1 MRTLVIVDVCEA
13 ESASL
18 ALAPLGR
25 ASALNRVLERAA
37 RIPGADALACLL
49 SNAPE
54 HDELAEE
61 AEACD
66 ALVLRG
72 DPADAL
78 RLAAD
83 AASDTGADVV
93 LRVSAD
99 RPFLDPALC
108 ARVLTL
114 LLETDADYACN
125 DLPASWPHGLDC
137 EAFSARLL
145 HWADH
150 LADHPGQRARPGHWI
165 RTNSDLRKAC
175 LTGPGGD
182 FARMRWTLHWPE
194 DLAFAQAVFAQ
205 MGEGA
210 ASANASELASFCL
223 RRPDLCALNAAR
235 GDKARLLAV
244 VRADIETAPVGLV
257 A

>member
-1 MRTLVIVDVCEA
+1 MRTLVIVDACEA
-13 ESASL
+13 ESASQ

-37 RIPGADALACLL
+37 RIPGADALACLI
-49 SNAPE
+49 SDAPE
-54 HDELAEE
+54 QDEIAQE
-61 AEACD
+61 AEASD
-66 ALVLRG
+66 ALVVRG
-72 DPADAL
+72 DCADAL
-78 RLAAD
+78 TLAAD
-83 AASDTGADVV
+83 AASETGAEMV
-93 LRVSAD
+93 LRISAD

-108 ARVLTL
+108 ARVLAL
-114 LLETDADYACN
+114 LAETDADYVCN

-137 EAFSARLL
+137 EAYSARLL

-150 LADHPGQRARPGHWI
+150 LARHAGHRARAGQWI

-182 FARMRWTLHWPE
+182 FARMRWTLNWPE

-205 MGEGA
+205 MGEAA
-210 ASANASELASFCL
+210 ASANASELAAFCL
-223 RRPDLCALNAAR
+223 RRPDLCALNAKR
-235 GDKARLLAV
+235 GDQARLLAS